1 MRATA
6 LLDSLFQGGGVLS
19 RLGLGAGGAGGGIL
33 AAQTGVL
40 QARLTSIK
48 AAPTAMAKVQ
58 ALTGTLGMRLKS
70 LGRGTSAD
78 WSYQVGAATRSQA
91 GPVPPESGQFR

>member
-1 MRATA
+1 MNGRQNRRA
-6 LLDSLFQGGGVLS
+6 GVTYD
-19 RLGLGAGGAGGGIL
+19 AGGGIL
-33 AAQTGVL
+33 ATQTGMV

-48 AAPTAMAKVQ
+48 GTPTAVAKVQ

-70 LGRGTSAD
+70 LGRGTSAE

-91 GPVPPESGQFR
+91 EPVPPESGQFR